1 MSKKTS
7 FSIMAIM
14 NKILIFMFL
23 TFVNQISGT
32 RIPSLLEPKN
42 EGKLFAVLVA
52 GSDGWYNYRHQVS
65 IIESAFK
72 LIYIYEYPKV
82 ILLLTLKLLSN
93 KVSVKINKI
102 LS

>member
-1 MSKKTS
+1 
-7 FSIMAIM
+7 MAIM

-23 TFVNQISGT
+23 TFVNRISGT
-32 RIPSLLEPKN
+32 RIPSLLEPES

-72 LIYIYEYPKV
+72 LYTFTSIPK
-82 ILLLTLKLLSN
+82 LYCY
-93 KVSVKINKI
+93 
-102 LS
+102 